1 MSETA
6 ELAES
11 LRHDHAAVAL
21 SVGCELSLFAHGIVP
36 GDSFHERI
44 GPLLSAGPPGADV
57 HARLD
62 ALLAR
67 AARTARP
74 RFGGELTY
82 AAGGWEQVDWDGFD
96 LVGIDHYRGAYNAG
110 TYVPQ
115 LRALARLGKPVVV
128 AEFGCCAYV
137 GTDRLG
143 GAGAEIATWTPYPHL
158 ADPPERSDA
167 TQARDIAELLQI
179 FEAEAVHEACVFQFV
194 EPAYPHAAD
203 PHRDLD
209 RAGFALVKTLREDP
223 ADPDAAYRIEP
234 KQAFH
239 AVAASYG
246 ARCGRDES

>member
-1 MSETA
+1 MEREVEAIAGELHCSSVLVFGSE
-6 ELAES
+6 L
-11 LRHDHAAVAL
+11 
-21 SVGCELSLFAHGIVP
+21 
-36 GDSFHERI
+36 ERI
-44 GPLLSAGPPGADV
+44 
-57 HARLD
+57 
-62 ALLAR
+62 AL
-67 AARTARP
+67 
-74 RFGGELTY
+74 
-82 AAGGWEQVDWDGFD
+82 AAGKALERGLRVTVQPRS
-96 LVGIDHYRGAYNAG
+96 IDADEP
-110 TYVPQ
+110 TV
-115 LRALARLGKPVVV
+115 
-128 AEFGCCAYV
+128 
-137 GTDRLG
+137 
-143 GAGAEIATWTPYPHL
+143 PYPHL

-167 TQARDIAELLQI
+167 TQARDSAELLQI